1 MPFPG
6 IPDSALADHEPPD
19 EAREILRD
27 AVGIFADPPDAPL
40 QSVLEYGQ
48 LLLAANTVMNLTGA
62 KDWIELA
69 ETHLRDCVLAA
80 KALPYDARTVLD
92 MGSGGGLP
100 GLVWA
105 ALFPERH
112 FHLSERNQKKAEFLE
127 EAASRLGFMHVDVH
141 ALQAEEVIP
150 NADPWVDL
158 VTARA
163 VAPLER
169 LLPRLGRP
177 SLPIKRLLVMVSPR
191 AEEEFAGFDYSQRGP
206 WKLIEGR
213 RYSLNGDRGERSTLL
228 LGRKKQK

>member
-1 MPFPG
+1 MKLTR
-6 IPDSALADHEPPD
+6 PDWQERYLCGSPQ
-19 EAREILRD
+19 
-27 AVGIFADPPDAPL
+27 L
-40 QSVLEYGQ
+40 QRVV
-48 LLLAANTVMNLTGA
+48 A
-62 KDWIELA
+62 
-69 ETHLRDCVLAA
+69 AA
-80 KALPYDARTVLD
+80 KAAGKRVVTTNGCFDLLHQ
-92 MGSGGGLP
+92 G
-100 GLVWA
+100 
-105 ALFPERH
+105 H
-112 FHLSERNQKKAEFLE
+112 IHLLQ

-191 AEEEFAGFDYSQRGP
+191 AAEEFAGFDFAQRGP
-206 WKLIEGR
+206 WKLIEAR
-213 RYSLNGDRGERSTLL
+213 SYRLNGERGERSTLL